1 MEPPRNRGGEGGR
14 PSAGLGRRAR
24 SSSRP
29 DTRQPSGGIRPG
41 VTSNQ
46 CLAHHR
52 TWPSQTYADG
62 RSTMTADGH
71 FQVPQPA
78 NEPVRSYSPTDTH
91 RKSLKSRLAEKERTG
106 SLAGCGTWKWPSAVI
121 V

>member
-14 PSAGLGRRAR
+14 PSDGLGRRAR
-24 SSSRP
+24 SSSRS

-52 TWPSQTYADG
+52 TWRSQTYADG
-62 RSTMTADGH
+62 RSTMTADAH

-78 NEPVRSYSPTDTH
+78 NQPGRSYSPTDAH
-91 RKSLKSRLAEKERTG
+91 RQSVKSRPAQLTVARTDG
-106 SLAGCGTWKWPSAVI
+106 PTEVGRVARW
-121 V
+121 